1 MLKQRKLANALVVL
15 ALGTFAVPAMAASS
29 PFPQSEFNAMFW
41 SPEMMRRMD
50 TNKDGMVSRDEFM
63 TYMGRQYDMMDTG
76 KKKMLT
82 AAQFTDKAMM
92 SKTFPATAGE

>member
-1 MLKQRKLANALVVL
+1 MLKQLKFASTMAVV
-15 ALGTFAVPAMAASS
+15 ALGTFGVPAMAASS
-29 PFPQSEFNAMFW
+29 AFPQSEFNAMFW
-41 SPEMMRRMD
+41 SPEMMKRMD

-92 SKTFPATAGE
+92 SKTFPASAGE